1 MTRNGRFCTEMV
13 EVTLCTEAEPWAERG
28 SQHLE
33 LPRETESPTPRLSD
47 AAKPCNASF
56 RLRVVKQSFVMT
68 ARGRRHRGRA
78 DTHSYHNYNLVA
90 TTDETAHRQGGRCA
104 EGTM

>member
-1 MTRNGRFCTEMV
+1 MV
-13 EVTLCTEAEPWAERG
+13 EVTLCSEAEPWAERG

-47 AAKPCNASF
+47 AAKPCNASC

-68 ARGRRHRGRA
+68 ARGRRRRGRA
-78 DTHSYHNYNLVA
+78 DTHSYQNVVA
-90 TTDETAHRQGGRCA
+90 TTDETAHRQGGAVRR
-104 EGTM
+104 G